1 MSGVALVK
9 GSGMRWWSRFWK
21 DEFGGTAIEYSVV
34 AVIIS
39 IAGVGALALIGPSVQ
54 QMFVDASGGF

>member
-1 MSGVALVK
+1 MK
-9 GSGMRWWSRFWK
+9 WMREFWS

-39 IAGVGALALIGPSVQ
+39 IAGVAALTIIGPAVMG
-54 QMFVDASGGF
+54 MFTDASAPF